1 MKFSRFGQC
10 LILAASLGA
19 LGACSSGNSGITPVG
34 QSTGQSTGGAG
45 TPGGDNPPSTGGTTG
60 GGVDVPVTPRAFGG
74 INAFRRG
81 GQTFLTW
88 NEANAQTGYHVYRSS
103 QPITDATLS
112 SATRLTERWGALDA
126 TTSLHRMTGDG
137 APANFVINDLSAPL
151 ADDKGL
157 FVYTTQEDEAGASY
171 YAVTEVRGGSEVL
184 TVVPGQTATTESIDE
199 QFGAPQPIL
208 VSSVNNGRGR
218 IYTQFMD
225 YANWNPTL
233 KGYAFNYAVALPAG
247 YNPSISYP
255 LRVELHAYGGRYRFV
270 EQTEFDWPVIQLFPD
285 DPGSSVGLL
294 HTWWFGFAAEHDYR
308 TSATPQ
314 GGTIANFTEQRV
326 MRAID
331 EVIRDPGLNV
341 DTNLIHAFGHSM
353 GASGV
358 LSLGMRYG
366 NVFSGIYA
374 SEPMTNFRT
383 SPVFENEFISL
394 WGNKAPNLMIENSG
408 PYSENIRQYGIGGSS
423 PTLVWD
429 WMDHPRQ
436 LARRGGED
444 MAYLMIDHGK
454 QDTVIDWQTQGRPF
468 VRALTDSKHGFSG
481 RSLGDFSHTWLE
493 FRGVVSSVFGFGIS
507 ENTGWVYGR
516 DSSFPGIHNASG
528 SGAVD
533 AGSAGDDS
541 YNMNIEW
548 STPWLIFDQSIVDQA
563 NRYEIS
569 MRSTSGG
576 DQTADITP
584 RRTSAFKPSVGQT
597 CSWTAV
603 SISSGNSVGQGSGF
617 VDSMG
622 LFTAL
627 QAPILSGSGSR
638 LRISC

>member
-1 MKFSRFGQC
+1 
-10 LILAASLGA
+10 
-19 LGACSSGNSGITPVG
+19 
-34 QSTGQSTGGAG
+34 
-45 TPGGDNPPSTGGTTG
+45 
-60 GGVDVPVTPRAFGG
+60 
-74 INAFRRG
+74 
-81 GQTFLTW
+81 
-88 NEANAQTGYHVYRSS
+88 
-103 QPITDATLS
+103 
-112 SATRLTERWGALDA
+112 
-126 TTSLHRMTGDG
+126 
-137 APANFVINDLSAPL
+137 
-151 ADDKGL
+151 
-157 FVYTTQEDEAGASY
+157 
-171 YAVTEVRGGSEVL
+171 
-184 TVVPGQTATTESIDE
+184 
-199 QFGAPQPIL
+199 
-208 VSSVNNGRGR
+208 
-218 IYTQFMD
+218 
-225 YANWNPTL
+225 
-233 KGYAFNYAVALPAG
+233 
-247 YNPSISYP
+247 
-255 LRVELHAYGGRYRFV
+255 
-270 EQTEFDWPVIQLFPD
+270 
-285 DPGSSVGLL
+285 
-294 HTWWFGFAAEHDYR
+294 
-308 TSATPQ
+308 
-314 GGTIANFTEQRV
+314 
-326 MRAID
+326 
-331 EVIRDPGLNV
+331 
-341 DTNLIHAFGHSM
+341 
-353 GASGV
+353 
-358 LSLGMRYG
+358 
-366 NVFSGIYA
+366 
-374 SEPMTNFRT
+374 
-383 SPVFENEFISL
+383 
-394 WGNKAPNLMIENSG
+394 
-408 PYSENIRQYGIGGSS
+408 
-423 PTLVWD
+423 
-429 WMDHPRQ
+429 
-436 LARRGGED
+436 

-468 VRALTDSKHGFSG
+468 VRALTDSKHGSSG